1 MLRWG
6 RVWPT
11 FVPQGAQP
19 AILLVG
25 GFHVVDQ
32 GGTVLEYTHHR
43 PSDVLLIVS
52 LVPEQKTILPQEL
65 LGTADIIIL
74 TGSRRR
80 SRSVIANQSVGL
92 V

>member
-1 MLRWG
+1 MGKSLADLRAS
-6 RVWPT
+6 
-11 FVPQGAQP
+11 GAQP

-43 PSDVLLIVS
+43 PFDELLIVS

-74 TGSRRR
+74 TGSRDE
-80 SRSVIANQSVGL
+80 VDQ
-92 V
+92 